1 MTEQNRFLAQLLHLL
16 DEGHAIDTTVL
27 DVHEQTS
34 ITDYMIICSAKSSRQ
49 VRALAENIMQ
59 AMKHFGLPALS
70 QHGLDEGEWALIDFG
85 DFVVHIMQPATR
97 DFYNLEGLWQPHTAA

>member
-1 MTEQNRFLAQLLHLL
+1 MTEQNRLLQQLLHLL
-16 DEGHAIDTTVL
+16 DEGHAIDITVI
-27 DVHEQTS
+27 DVHQQTS

-59 AMKHFGLPALS
+59 QMKHFGLPALS

-85 DFVVHIMQPATR
+85 DFVVHIMQPTTR
-97 DFYNLEGLWQPHTAA
+97 DFYNLEELWQPDTAA